1 MRTMPK
7 GAARAMSLLALA
19 GCLVVLA
26 GCGAAAATT
35 STGGGTGAAAT
46 PTAATSSA
54 HGAPAAG
61 AKRRFKPNPAI
72 RAASQIVL
80 VAPVVPFSA
89 QQVKTLVPML
99 QALAKDPKLS
109 ASALAAKAKALT
121 AVLTTQQTQAL
132 RNMLKS
138 HFTTTGPFF
147 AGGAHGARG
156 RRRPA
161 GGAAHP
167 PKGARHFNPAS
178 IYRRAIAVLQG
189 KATGGFGAPGAST
202 TAGA

>member
-61 AKRRFKPNPAI
+61 AKRRFRANPAI
-72 RAASQIVL
+72 RAASEIIQ

-147 AGGAHGARG
+147 AGGARG

-178 IYRRAIAVLQG
+178 IYRRAIAVLQR
-189 KATGGFGAPGAST
+189 KATGGFGAPGASST